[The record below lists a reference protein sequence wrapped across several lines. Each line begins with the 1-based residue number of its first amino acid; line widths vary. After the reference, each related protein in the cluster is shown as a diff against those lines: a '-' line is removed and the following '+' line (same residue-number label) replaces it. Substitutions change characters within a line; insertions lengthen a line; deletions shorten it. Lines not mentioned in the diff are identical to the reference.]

1 MRKELIEN
9 AAYEVASQIRE
20 VEHCIDAAL
29 TEIAELQAR
38 IMRAN
43 AIAKTSVAT
52 AHGAIEQLVSATQGL
67 VTARGSIAG
76 CHGAL
81 VEARQFVPGLRTVSF
96 GDVGDCPPDSAVSKP
111 DLRVVA

>member
-1 MRKELIEN
+1 MRKDLIEN
-9 AAYEVASQIRE
+9 AAIEVATQIRE

-38 IMRAN
+38 LMRAN
-43 AIAKTSVAT
+43 AIARTGVNT
-52 AHGAIEQLVSATQGL
+52 AHDAIAQLVNATQGL
-67 VTARGSIAG
+67 VAARGSIAN

-81 VEARQFVPGLRTVSF
+81 VEAKQYVPGLRTVSW
-96 GDVGDCPPDSAVSKP
+96 GDGEDCPKEAREKP

>member
-1 MRKELIEN
+1 MRKQLIEN
-9 AAYEVASQIRE
+9 AAFEVATQVRE

-38 IMRAN
+38 IMRCN
-43 AIAKTSVAT
+43 AVAKTGVTT

-76 CHGAL
+76 CHSAL
-81 VEARQFVPGLRTVSF
+81 VEARQFVPGLRTVAW
-96 GDVGDCPPDSAVSKP
+96 GDGDDCPPAQATGVP
-111 DLRVVA
+111 DLRIVG

>member
-1 MRKELIEN
+1 MRKQLIET
-9 AAYEVASQIRE
+9 AAYEVATQVRE

-43 AIAKTSVAT
+43 AVARTSVTT

-76 CHGAL
+76 CHSAL
-81 VEARQFVPGLRTVSF
+81 VEAKEFVPGLRTVSF
-96 GDVGDCPPDSAVSKP
+96 GDVGDCPPQEAAARP

>member
-9 AAYEVASQIRE
+9 AAFEVATQIRE
-20 VEHCIDAAL
+20 VEHCIDSAL

-43 AIAKTSVAT
+43 AIAKTSVVT
-52 AHGAIEQLVSATQGL
+52 AHDAIEKLVGATQGL
-67 VTARGSIAG
+67 VAARGSIAG

-81 VEARQFVPGLRTVSF
+81 VEAREFIPGLRTVSF
-96 GDVGDCPPDSAVSKP
+96 GDVGDCPPMAEVAKP
-111 DLRVVA
+111 DLRIVA

>member
-9 AAYEVASQIRE
+9 AAFEVASQIHE

-43 AIAKTSVAT
+43 AIAKTSVVT
-52 AHGAIEQLVSATQGL
+52 AHSAIEKLVGATQGL
-67 VTARGSIAG
+67 VAARGAIAG

-81 VEARQFVPGLRTVSF
+81 IEAKEFVPGLRTVSF
-96 GDVGDCPPDSAVSKP
+96 GDGTECPPATGAARP
-111 DLRVVA
+111 GLRIVA

>member
-9 AAYEVASQIRE
+9 AAFEVASQIRE

-43 AIAKTSVAT
+43 AIAKTSVT
-52 AHGAIEQLVSATQGL
+52 TGHSAIEQLVSATQGL
-67 VTARGSIAG
+67 VAARGSIAG

-81 VEARQFVPGLRTVSF
+81 VEAKQFVPGLRTISW
-96 GDVGDCPPDSAVSKP
+96 GDGEDCPKEARVAP